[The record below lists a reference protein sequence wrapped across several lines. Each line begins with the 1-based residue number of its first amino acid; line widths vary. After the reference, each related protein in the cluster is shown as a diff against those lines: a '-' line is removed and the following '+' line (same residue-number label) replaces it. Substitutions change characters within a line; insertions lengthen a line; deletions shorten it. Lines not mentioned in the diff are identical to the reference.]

1 MNPSSERREVR
12 VSSAFFEMLDLQ
24 LRPDRGPNG
33 EPSATDFLVIDLP
46 EIVDAFVVGFD
57 ELPEVVEGLGSARVY
72 IGAGALVSGVAVYGV
87 EIADGV
93 VELIGVEI
101 DP

>member
-1 MNPSSERREVR
+1 
-12 VSSAFFEMLDLQ
+12 MLDLQ
-24 LRPDRGPNG
+24 FGPDRGPNG

-46 EIVDAFVVGFD
+46 EIVDAFALGFD
-57 ELPEVVEGLGSARVY
+57 ELPEVIEGLRSARVY

-87 EIADGV
+87 EVADGV

>member
-1 MNPSSERREVR
+1 MSPSGQRREVR
-12 VSSAFFEMLDLQ
+12 VSPAFFEMLDTQ

-33 EPSATDFLVIDLP
+33 EPSATDFLVIELP
-46 EIVDAFVVGFD
+46 EIVDAFAVGFD
-57 ELPEVVEGLGSARVY
+57 ELPEVVEALGSARVY
-72 IGAGALVSGVAVYGV
+72 IGAGALVSAVAVYGV
-87 EIADGV
+87 EVADGV

>member
-1 MNPSSERREVR
+1 
-12 VSSAFFEMLDLQ
+12 MLDRR

-46 EIVDAFVVGFD
+46 EIVAAIAVGFD
-57 ELPEVVEGLGSARVY
+57 DLPEVVEGLPSARVY
-72 IGAGALVSGVAVYGV
+72 IGAGALVSGVAVYAV
-87 EIADGV
+87 AVADEV
-93 VELIGVEI
+93 VELIGIEI

>member
-1 MNPSSERREVR
+1 VAP
-12 VSSAFFEMLDLQ
+12 AFFEMLDLQ

-46 EIVDAFVVGFD
+46 EIVDTFAVGFD
-57 ELPEVVEGLGSARVY
+57 ELPEVIEGLPSARIY

-87 EIADGV
+87 EVADGV

>member
-1 MNPSSERREVR
+1 
-12 VSSAFFEMLDLQ
+12 MLDRQ

-46 EIVDAFVVGFD
+46 EIVAAIAVGFD
-57 ELPEVVEGLGSARVY
+57 DLPEVVDGLSSARVY
-72 IGAGALVSGVAVYGV
+72 IGAGALVSGVAVYAV
-87 EIADGV
+87 AVAHGV
-93 VELIGVEI
+93 VELIGIEI